1 MLRKL
6 ISLPHLIIFA
16 LLAFA
21 GSCSRIDHKQSA
33 LDPKGLV
40 AQNQYDVFMLSV
52 WITIFLFCAVG
63 GCLLYVLWR
72 YRAKTPEEAK
82 EIPPQS
88 HGNSMIE
95 TGLIVVSAIILVVLA
110 VPTLQ
115 GIVLLNRVPDANDAE
130 SLEKL
135 GLDRAQ
141 IDGAITVNVT
151 GKRFFWV
158 FEYPQY
164 GIVTANELTEDVIH
178 SFWVPKLAGKMDLMP
193 GQENFMWFIA
203 DQQKIIGESDAA
215 TAMPAVHDGTMRA
228 QVFAKQKFTDEF
240 EPVGGLFYGQCAEY
254 CGNSHAYMS
263 FRALAQTDE
272 DFDTWVQKF
281 QNAQNPNLH
290 TKTFDPELSYSKGSL
305 VSFADPKLG
314 SSASREYRAVRK
326 TTPGQSPQL
335 NPGAWE
341 KAYSDD
347 YEIGKQ
353 LFGSLQCVQCH
364 AVNRTGLGAKGPNLT
379 LYGLRT
385 SLAAGWMRNDEESLS
400 KWLKNSNEIKF
411 GNLMWNGEGV
421 DDRHPLRNLENDDE
435 KVNQLIAYLLGQS

>member
-151 GKRFFWV
+151 GKRFF
-158 FEYPQY
+158 
-164 GIVTANELTEDVIH
+164 
-178 SFWVPKLAGKMDLMP
+178 
-193 GQENFMWFIA
+193 
-203 DQQKIIGESDAA
+203 
-215 TAMPAVHDGTMRA
+215 
-228 QVFAKQKFTDEF
+228 
-240 EPVGGLFYGQCAEY
+240 
-254 CGNSHAYMS
+254 
-263 FRALAQTDE
+263 
-272 DFDTWVQKF
+272 
-281 QNAQNPNLH
+281 
-290 TKTFDPELSYSKGSL
+290 
-305 VSFADPKLG
+305 
-314 SSASREYRAVRK
+314 
-326 TTPGQSPQL
+326 
-335 NPGAWE
+335 
-341 KAYSDD
+341 
-347 YEIGKQ
+347 
-353 LFGSLQCVQCH
+353 
-364 AVNRTGLGAKGPNLT
+364 
-379 LYGLRT
+379 
-385 SLAAGWMRNDEESLS
+385 
-400 KWLKNSNEIKF
+400 
-411 GNLMWNGEGV
+411 
-421 DDRHPLRNLENDDE
+421 
-435 KVNQLIAYLLGQS
+435 

>member
-1 MLRKL
+1 M
-6 ISLPHLIIFA
+6 
-16 LLAFA
+16 
-21 GSCSRIDHKQSA
+21 
-33 LDPKGLV
+33 
-40 AQNQYDVFMLSV
+40 
-52 WITIFLFCAVG
+52 
-63 GCLLYVLWR
+63 
-72 YRAKTPEEAK
+72 
-82 EIPPQS
+82 
-88 HGNSMIE
+88 
-95 TGLIVVSAIILVVLA
+95 
-110 VPTLQ
+110 
-115 GIVLLNRVPDANDAE
+115 
-130 SLEKL
+130 
-135 GLDRAQ
+135 DRAQ

-164 GIVTANELTEDVIH
+164 GIVTANELIFPASKAVRINLRTEDVIH

-272 DFDTWVQKF
+272 DFDTWVKKF
-281 QNAQNPNLH
+281 QNAQNPNLQ
-290 TKTFDPELSYSKGSL
+290 TKTFNPELSYSKGSL

-314 SSASREYRAVRK
+314 SGASREYRAVRK
-326 TTPGQSPQL
+326 TAPGQSPQL

-341 KAYSDD
+341 KAHSDD

-400 KWLKNSNEIKF
+400 KWLKNSNDIKF